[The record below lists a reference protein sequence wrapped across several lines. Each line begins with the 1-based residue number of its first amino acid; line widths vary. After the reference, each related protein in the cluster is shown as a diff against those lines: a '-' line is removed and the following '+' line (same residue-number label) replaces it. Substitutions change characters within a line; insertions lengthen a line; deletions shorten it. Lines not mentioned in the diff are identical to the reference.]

1 VLFARTLLQDAR
13 LILLDEPFTA
23 IDARTTADLL
33 KVVHRWHG
41 ELRTVVAVLHDIEQ
55 VRAHFPDTLLLARE
69 VVAWDSTAEA
79 LSPAN
84 LRRARAMAEAWDD
97 DAMVCA
103 RGAA

>member
-1 VLFARTLLQDAR
+1 M
-13 LILLDEPFTA
+13 
-23 IDARTTADLL
+23 L